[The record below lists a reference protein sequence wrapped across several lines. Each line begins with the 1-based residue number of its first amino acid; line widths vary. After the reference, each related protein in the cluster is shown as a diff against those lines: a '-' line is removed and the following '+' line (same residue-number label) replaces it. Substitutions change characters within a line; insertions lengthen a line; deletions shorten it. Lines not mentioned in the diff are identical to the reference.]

1 MKRGTLYIVSTPIG
15 NLDDITLRA
24 LNVLKEVDVIAAE
37 DTRHSRKLL
46 THFGISKRLISYW
59 GEKEKAKSEEV
70 LRLLHEGRNV
80 ALISDSGTPGISDP
94 GEVLIR
100 KAIESSISLVP
111 VPGPS
116 AVVTALI
123 VSGMSTKEF
132 VFLGFVP
139 PKKSERYK
147 FLEKASVEKRTVVF
161 YESPHR
167 LLDCLDDL
175 SNIIPDRN
183 LAVCHEMTKLHESV
197 VRGTVSEVL
206 VAMEDSKIA
215 GEYVL
220 VIEGAPEERVSID
233 QALIEV
239 EELMKEGTGRK
250 EAVRRIADKYGLSKK
265 ELYDL
270 SLSKE

>member
-265 ELYDL
+265 KLYDL

>member
-1 MKRGTLYIVSTPIG
+1 MKPGTLYIVSTPIG

-24 LNVLKEVDVIAAE
+24 LKVLKDVDVIAAE

-70 LRLLHEGRNV
+70 LRLLHEGKDV
-80 ALISDSGTPGISDP
+80 ALVSDSGTPGISDP
-94 GEVLIR
+94 GEVLIK

-116 AVVTALI
+116 AVITAI
-123 VSGMSTKEF
+123 VVSGLSTKEF

-139 PKKSERYK
+139 PKKGERK
-147 FLEKASVEKRTVVF
+147 RFLEKAAVEKRTAVF

-175 SNIIPDRN
+175 NEIIPDRN
-183 LAVCHEMTKLHESV
+183 MAVCHEMTKLHESV
-197 VRGTVSEVL
+197 ARGTVCDVL
-206 VAMEDSKIA
+206 ESMVEAKIA

-220 VIEGAPEERVSID
+220 VIEGAPEEKVSIEK
-233 QALIEV
+233 ALIE
-239 EELMKEGTGRK
+239 LKEMMGEGAGRN
-250 EAVRRIADKYGLSKK
+250 EAAKAIASKYGLSKK

-270 SLSKE
+270 SL